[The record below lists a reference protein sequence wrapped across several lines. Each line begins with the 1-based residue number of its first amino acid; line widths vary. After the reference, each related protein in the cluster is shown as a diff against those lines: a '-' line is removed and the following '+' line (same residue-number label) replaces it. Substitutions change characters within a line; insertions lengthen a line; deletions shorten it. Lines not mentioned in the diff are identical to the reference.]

1 MAELKEKIAYI
12 QGLADGLNL
21 DDKSAEGK
29 ILRHIL
35 EVLEDMADIV
45 EDIDLGQAEL
55 EDYVEAIDE
64 DLAELEKDFLE
75 REVEC
80 SCDHDHYS
88 DEDLDDLDDLDDV
101 DVEEI
106 DDDEVEVECP
116 HCGEVAYVEEED
128 LADEELEILCPNCG
142 KVLFESTESDDDDE
156 L

>member
-12 QGLADGLNL
+12 QGLADGLDL

-29 ILRHIL
+29 ILRHVL
-35 EVLEDMADIV
+35 EVLEDMADII

-75 REVEC
+75 SEVAEC
-80 SCDHDHYS
+80 QCDCDDHCS
-88 DEDLDDLDDLDDV
+88 DDDLDDLDDV
-101 DVEEI
+101 DVEEL

-142 KVLFESTESDDDDE
+142 KVLFESTENDDDDE

>member
-12 QGLADGLNL
+12 QGLADGLDL

-29 ILRHIL
+29 ILRHVL
-35 EVLEDMADIV
+35 EVLEDMADII

-75 REVEC
+75 SEVAEC
-80 SCDHDHYS
+80 QCDHDDHYS
-88 DEDLDDLDDLDDV
+88 DDDLDDLDDV
-101 DVEEI
+101 DVEEL

-142 KVLFESTESDDDDE
+142 KVLFESTENDDDDE